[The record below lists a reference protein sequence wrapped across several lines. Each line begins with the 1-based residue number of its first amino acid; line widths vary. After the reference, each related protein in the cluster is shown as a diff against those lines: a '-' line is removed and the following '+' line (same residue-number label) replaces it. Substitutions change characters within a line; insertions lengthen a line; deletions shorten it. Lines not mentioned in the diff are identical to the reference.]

1 MLKKLRF
8 KYFSFADLFQQMVG
22 GFLLAGPFVVTEE
35 VWKLAENI
43 MWYHSIFLILIVFGI
58 GYGALYKADEDRDP
72 DKEVNIMG
80 VPVRFISLM
89 LVSYLSVAV
98 LITILNA
105 PVTFEA
111 SSYTVLK
118 VISIGSVFSVIG
130 AATVDSV
137 L

>member
-1 MLKKLRF
+1 MLSIRMLKKLRF

-22 GFLLAGPFVVTEE
+22 GFLLAGPLVVTEE

-43 MWYHSIFLILIVFGI
+43 MWYQTIFLILIVFGI

-98 LITILNA
+98 LITILN
-105 PVTFEA
+105 
-111 SSYTVLK
+111 
-118 VISIGSVFSVIG
+118 
-130 AATVDSV
+130 
-137 L
+137 

>member
-1 MLKKLRF
+1 MLKRLKF
-8 KYFSFADLFQQMVG
+8 KYFSFADMFQQMVG

-35 VWKLAENI
+35 VWRLAENI
-43 MWYHSIFLILIVFGI
+43 MWYHSMFLVMIVFGI

-98 LITILNA
+98 LITLLNA
-105 PVTFEA
+105 PVTFDA
-111 SSYTVLK
+111 SRYTMLK
-118 VISIGSVFSVIG
+118 VISIASVFSVIG